1 LPPIWPFHKQWGSC
15 HNNPLVAEK
24 GMTAREARAIDA
36 EGKGGGFIEA
46 DSFVNF
52 QLGIEPISPY

>member
-1 LPPIWPFHKQWGSC
+1 
-15 HNNPLVAEK
+15 
-24 GMTAREARAIDA
+24 MTAREARAIDA